1 VECQIASSIKD
12 KEKTPYIELV
22 RQLRDLQAPCRPQ
35 VICENEIVAKRVV
48 QQVNYA
54 KVLYEEMRHSQI
66 GFLNQ
71 NDE

>member
-1 VECQIASSIKD
+1 MAHSA

-22 RQLRDLQAPCRPQ
+22 RILPDVQAPGRPQ
-35 VICENEIVAKRVV
+35 VICENEQVAKRVV

-54 KVLYEEMRHSQI
+54 KALYEETRHSQI
-66 GFLNQ
+66 VVNE